1 MKTEQKHN
9 MAMNVLVLLLIA
21 LFIISISMMWLK
33 HDQYHR
39 DGSTMSWMMSEN
51 SSVYPNSYHIEDY
64 QIEDKQKIED
74 YKTRSGT
81 IDTNMTR

>member
-1 MKTEQKHN
+1 MKTEQKQN
-9 MAMNVLVLLLIA
+9 MAMNLLILLLIT

-39 DGSTMSWMMSEN
+39 DGSSISWMMSEKN
-51 SSVYPNSYHIEDY
+51 SVYPHIEDN
-64 QIEDKQKIED
+64 KIQ
-74 YKTRSGT
+74 SGA